1 MYLTKKI
8 KEGGLIEECN
18 KLEDNKK
25 TRLLYSNSQ
34 LVSIGLC
41 NESDPNEAWG
51 AVESNQSH
59 VVNSLWPVEAKP
71 TCECFVCGEKLYGW
85 DKVAVKHY
93 FLCQLCYSDRLD
105 LTL

>member
-8 KEGGLIEECN
+8 KEGWLIEECN

-25 TRLLYSNSQ
+25 TRLLYTNLQ
-34 LVSIGLC
+34 LASIGLC

-59 VVNSLWPVEAKP
+59 VVNSLWPD
-71 TCECFVCGEKLYGW
+71 GRI
-85 DKVAVKHY
+85 
-93 FLCQLCYSDRLD
+93 Q
-105 LTL
+105 